1 MLDTDYPALL
11 AAHGGD
17 YEAAA
22 LATAAN
28 GRPVWQCYVAG
39 LDPTDPDDDL
49 VADIAMVNGEPK
61 ISVGGKGEREGRV
74 YTVEG
79 KPDLS
84 SEWGPTNNFS
94 RFFRVKAGLA
104 E

>member
-1 MLDTDYPALL
+1 MKLRDLLKDLNYEILNEGPAGLDTD
-11 AAHGGD
+11 
-17 YEAAA
+17 
-22 LATAAN
+22 
-28 GRPVWQCYVAG
+28 
-39 LDPTDPDDDL
+39 
-49 VADIAMVNGEPK
+49 VADIVLVDGEPK

-84 SEWGPTNNFS
+84 AEWGPTNNFS
-94 RFFRVKAGLA
+94 RFFRVKAELA

>member
-1 MLDTDYPALL
+1 M
-11 AAHGGD
+11 
-17 YEAAA
+17 
-22 LATAAN
+22 
-28 GRPVWQCYVAG
+28 
-39 LDPTDPDDDL
+39 
-49 VADIAMVNGEPK
+49 ADIVLVDGEPK

-84 SEWGPTNNFS
+84 AEWGPTNNFS
-94 RFFRVKAGLA
+94 RFFRLKAGLA

>member
-1 MLDTDYPALL
+1 MW
-11 AAHGGD
+11 
-17 YEAAA
+17 E
-22 LATAAN
+22 
-28 GRPVWQCYVAG
+28 CYVAG
-39 LDPTDPDDDL
+39 LDPTDLDDDL
-49 VADIAMVNGEPK
+49 VADIAIVDGEPK

-84 SEWGPTNNFS
+84 AEWGPTNMTS
-94 RFFRVKAGLA
+94 RFLRVKAGLA

>member
-1 MLDTDYPALL
+1 M
-11 AAHGGD
+11 
-17 YEAAA
+17 
-22 LATAAN
+22 
-28 GRPVWQCYVAG
+28 AG

-49 VADIAMVNGEPK
+49 VADIAIVDGEPK
-61 ISVGGKGEREGRV
+61 ISVGGRGEREGRV

-84 SEWGPTNNFS
+84 AEWGPTNNLS